1 MTAPQLSTRQM
12 HNFALRFFPPGKAQT
27 MNLSYFYAHHPRCPS
42 CGSSAIHRSRRKN
55 LLETLLRWV
64 FFISPYRCHDCNY
77 RHFRLSFHTSRHP
90 FTTATK

>member
-12 HNFALRFFPPGKAQT
+12 HNFALRLFSPARPKT
-27 MNLSYFYAHHPRCPS
+27 MNLSYLYSHHPRCPS
-42 CGSSAIHRSRRKN
+42 CGSSAIRRSRRKG

-64 FFISPYRCHDCNY
+64 FFISPYRCQDCKY